1 MIVDARMRSKLNASQ
16 QQHLLAAHLG
26 LVLSQRLYSFCSQNM
41 QAPQPMSKGMTT
53 RSPTLQLVTSGP
65 TCRRAARAVQCR
77 AQVDSRHRS
86 SIGKLLQEGVDML
99 LQ

>member
-1 MIVDARMRSKLNASQ
+1 MTIDAHMPSILNPSQ
-16 QQHLLAAHLG
+16 QQHLFAAHLG

-77 AQVDSRHRS
+77 AQVDSLHRS
-86 SIGKLLQEGVDML
+86 SIGKLLQEGIDIL
-99 LQ
+99 PQ